1 MVCPLGGW
9 CDGVTVS
16 HIDLCRTACAVEQNH
31 QRDLQARIMGTLSPR
46 GAGPAAILIRN
57 FAVCSCFSSLCGGL
71 LHFEAGL
78 AAIKLDQL
86 ALFMIGC

>member
-1 MVCPLGGW
+1 
-9 CDGVTVS
+9 
-16 HIDLCRTACAVEQNH
+16 
-31 QRDLQARIMGTLSPR
+31 MGTLSPR

-57 FAVCSCFSSLCGGL
+57 FAVCSCFSSLCCGL